1 MGNLGDLK
9 QTFNIMQKA
18 VTEIKEGI
26 ENGISTNTAEHDT
39 LANDNSDSYGD
50 SYTSYEE
57 QMKQHEMEQ
66 KRKKAAPKVIKFII
80 IVWIASI
87 VLPILL
93 TTTVELVGVFGKI
106 KHVSEA
112 IKESGIEVEK
122 TETGLIAGWEKVEDD
137 FREEHDIT
145 TPAPSVDTENIEHK
159 DNVATSTEQK
169 ESLAD
174 KFDFEFKSSYVL
186 AIVAAVV
193 FGIVLVLILRK
204 VTTKKEVI
212 YDGFNYTVKDMDANA
227 VDDTPDMLSSDNLN
241 DNITD
246 TEDTE

>member
-26 ENGISTNTAEHDT
+26 ENGISTHTTEHDT
-39 LANDNSDSYGD
+39 LADDNSDNYSD

-57 QMKQHEMEQ
+57 QIKQHEMEQ

-80 IVWIASI
+80 TVWIASI
-87 VLPILL
+87 VFPIVL
-93 TTTVELVGVFGKI
+93 TTAVELVGVFGKI
-106 KHVSEA
+106 KHVSEV
-112 IKESGIEVEK
+112 IKESGVETEK
-122 TETGLIAGWEKVEDD
+122 TETGLIAGWEKAEDD

-145 TPAPSVDTENIEHK
+145 TPAPSVDTEKTEHK
-159 DNVATSTEQK
+159 DNVSTSTEQK
-169 ESLAD
+169 ESFAD
-174 KFDFEFKSSYVL
+174 KIDFEFKSSYVL

-193 FGIVLVLILRK
+193 FGVVLVLILRK
-204 VTTKKEVI
+204 VTTKKEVV
-212 YDGFNYTVKDMDANA
+212 YDGLNYTVKDMDADA
-227 VDDTPDMLSSDNLN
+227 VNDTSDMLSSDNLN
-241 DNITD
+241 DNIAD